1 MELIEQSKIQEI
13 VERIVKN
20 YNPDKVILFGSYA
33 QGTATEKSDVDF
45 LIVKDSPL
53 PRHQRGGE
61 VRRHLYGTLVPMDI
75 LVYTNAEL
83 EEFQDVKSSFI
94 NTVMKTGKVLYAR
107 N

>member
-1 MELIEQSKIQEI
+1 MELVEQSKIQEI

-20 YNPDKVILFGSYA
+20 YDPDKVILFGSYA

-53 PRHQRGGE
+53 PRHQRGRE
-61 VRRHLYGTLVPMDI
+61 LRRHLYGMLVPMDI
-75 LVYTNAEL
+75 LVYTNDEL
-83 EEFQDVKSSFI
+83 GEFRNVKSSFI
-94 NTVMKTGKVLYAR
+94 NNVMKTGKILYAR